1 MDVVRTANELLPRL
15 YTAACGEGEWTDF
28 LGPLSEI
35 TRSRI
40 AHVLSATVAS
50 NPAPG
55 RSVVPQRQW
64 IRQVGISEEAL
75 RILGEVGKPDP
86 WIAALSFGDY
96 REGWVGRDVEM
107 VPRHALEATDYYKK
121 ILRPLDYERIVGLL
135 LLKRPGEIAVAGLAR
150 GAGDPEFEDDVVEL
164 MRLLCPHL
172 AAAVRVYNRVGSL
185 EDTVES
191 LEVAL
196 EQFAIGVV
204 VLDREAQ
211 VIFANQFAM
220 QRLVKNNGILL
231 EQGRLRAT
239 VAGETRQLHEQIE
252 RAIEMGETAE
262 PGGTARPSVSV
273 TAVSRQQGSPLHL
286 FVTTWSSKRK
296 VALRRPAAVVLI
308 TEPER
313 GVPRETWLQTLY
325 DLTPAES
332 KLATLISGGMHG
344 PEAARTL
351 GLSTETVRSRLKTV
365 FSKTNTKRQSDL
377 ARLLASLPRS

>member
-1 MDVVRTANELLPRL
+1 ML
-15 YTAACGEGEWTDF
+15 
-28 LGPLSEI
+28 
-35 TRSRI
+35 
-40 AHVLSATVAS
+40 
-50 NPAPG
+50 APH
-55 RSVVPQRQW
+55 
-64 IRQVGISEEAL
+64 
-75 RILGEVGKPDP
+75 
-86 WIAALSFGDY
+86 
-96 REGWVGRDVEM
+96 M
-107 VPRHALEATDYYKK
+107 T
-121 ILRPLDYERIVGLL
+121 
-135 LLKRPGEIAVAGLAR
+135 
-150 GAGDPEFEDDVVEL
+150 
-164 MRLLCPHL
+164 
-172 AAAVRVYNRVGSL
+172 AAVRVYNHMGRS
-185 EDTVES
+185 EDQVES

-239 VAGETRQLHEQIE
+239 VAGETRHCHEQIE

-313 GVPRETWLQTLY
+313 GVPRETWLQTL
-325 DLTPAES
+325 
-332 KLATLISGGMHG
+332 
-344 PEAARTL
+344 
-351 GLSTETVRSRLKTV
+351 
-365 FSKTNTKRQSDL
+365 
-377 ARLLASLPRS
+377 